1 MEISI
6 DENSIIHFQNS
17 VLFEI
22 EQISKYV
29 HELAKDFFKKNN
41 ITITHEE
48 FRTLDVLYCN
58 PDCCQRDLAKLI
70 LRDRIYTGR
79 LIDSLEKKGLI
90 ERRNDTK
97 GKRLVKKM
105 NITEKGIDCYNSTI
119 RAIQPQFKKLEEKF
133 TLEQMQALRNTL
145 QKLKQNISEI
155 VDLKI

>member
-1 MEISI
+1 MEIQLE
-6 DENSIIHFQNS
+6 ENSIIHFQNS

-29 HELAKDFFKKNN
+29 HELAKDFFKEHN
-41 ITITHEE
+41 ILITHEE
-48 FRTLDVLYCN
+48 FRTLDVLFCN
-58 PDCCQRDLAKLI
+58 PECCQRDLAKLI

-79 LIDSLEKKGLI
+79 LLDNLEKKGLI

-105 NITEKGIDCYNSTI
+105 NITEKGLECYKSTI
-119 RAIQPQFKKLEEKF
+119 KAIQPQFKRLEEKF
-133 TLEQMQALRNTL
+133 TLEQMNALRNTL
-145 QKLKQNISEI
+145 QKLKQSISEI

>member
-6 DENSIIHFQNS
+6 EENSIIHFQNS

-29 HELAKDFFKKNN
+29 HELAKEFFKEHG
-41 ITITHEE
+41 ISITHEE
-48 FRTLDVLYCN
+48 FRTLDVIFCN
-58 PDCCQRDLAKLI
+58 PGCCQRDLAKLI

-79 LIDSLEKKGLI
+79 LLDSLEKKGLI
-90 ERRNDTK
+90 KRHNDTK

-105 NITEKGIDCYNSTI
+105 TITEKGLNCYEATI

-133 TLEQMQALRNTL
+133 TLNQLEDLRNTL
-145 QKLKQNISEI
+145 KRLKQNISEI

>member
-1 MEISI
+1 MEVQLE
-6 DENSIIHFQNS
+6 ENSIIHFQNS

-29 HELAKDFFKKNN
+29 HELAKDFFKEHN
-41 ITITHEE
+41 ILITHEE
-48 FRTLDVLYCN
+48 FRTLDVLFCN
-58 PDCCQRDLAKLI
+58 PECCQRDLAKLI

-79 LIDSLEKKGLI
+79 LLDSLEKKGLI

-105 NITEKGIDCYNSTI
+105 NITEKGLECYKSTI
-119 RAIQPQFKKLEEKF
+119 KAIQPQFKRLEEKF
-133 TLEQMQALRNTL
+133 TLEQMKALRNTL

>member
-6 DENSIIHFQNS
+6 KENSIIHFQNS

-41 ITITHEE
+41 ILVTHEE

-58 PDCCQRDLAKLI
+58 PECCQRDLAKLI
-70 LRDRIYTGR
+70 LRDRINTGR
-79 LIDSLEKKGLI
+79 LIDNLEKKGLI
-90 ERRNDTK
+90 KRYNDTK
-97 GKRLVKKM
+97 GKRLVKRM
-105 NITEKGIDCYNSTI
+105 TITQKGLDCYRATI
-119 RAIQPQFKKLEEKF
+119 TAIQPQFKKLEEKF
-133 TLEQMQALRNTL
+133 TIEQMQELRNTL
-145 QKLKQNISEI
+145 QRLKQNISEI

>member
-1 MEISI
+1 MKVSI
-6 DENSIIHFQNS
+6 EESSIIHFQNS

-29 HELAKDFFKKNN
+29 HELAKEFFKENN
-41 ITITHEE
+41 ILISHEE

-58 PDCCQRDLAKLI
+58 PECCQRDLAKLI

-79 LIDSLEKKGLI
+79 LINSLEKKGLI

-97 GKRLVKKM
+97 GKRLVKRM
-105 NITEKGIDCYNSTI
+105 TITEKGIECYNSTI
-119 RAIQPQFKKLEEKF
+119 KAIQPQFKKLEEKF
-133 TLEQMQALRNTL
+133 TIEQMQALRITL
-145 QKLKQNISEI
+145 QRLKQNISEI